1 VNAAGEMS
9 NPHDTLFCQV
19 FSDPQHAVGEL
30 RAVLPPAIERSID
43 WDTLRL
49 LSPVDKDVVRGDRH
63 VDLLFAAEICGQD
76 VHLQLLLEHK
86 SYADRFTAV
95 QVGEYAFRVLRRFV
109 RENPGA
115 RELPPVL
122 SIVVYHGA
130 ERWSCGD
137 DLRSCFGPKAS
148 VQHGLAACL
157 PQLRFFVDDLSLVRG
172 EELATRTLSALARL
186 VLEVL
191 RRASSGV
198 DLAGL
203 LRSLAAEFRAARDS
217 GGDVGLLAAVLTYLG
232 KVRDRPRAEMQ
243 RLVRLE
249 LGPDVEEIM
258 ASTYEQTLNEGRAQ
272 GREQGRAEGLSAALR
287 TVLGSRFGDL
297 DGALDAQ
304 IERAAIGDLE
314 RWLQRAATAK
324 RLEDVF
330 A

>member
-1 VNAAGEMS
+1 MS

-122 SIVVYHGA
+122 SIVVYHGV

-148 VQHGLAACL
+148 VQHSLAAYL

-191 RRASSGV
+191 RRASSGL
-198 DLAGL
+198 DLRPL
-203 LRSLAAEFRAARDS
+203 LRSVAAEFRAARAA

-232 KVRDRPRAEMQ
+232 KVRDWPRAEMQ

-272 GREQGRAEGLSAALR
+272 GLAAALR
-287 TVLGSRFGDL
+287 TVLRSRFGSLGGDVVTRI
-297 DGALDAQ
+297 DQ
-304 IERAAIGDLE
+304 AAVADLE
-314 RWLQRAATAK
+314 RWLERAATAG
-324 RLEDVF
+324 RVDDVF